1 MATAVIGDVHGNLRA
16 LDDLLAQL
24 GPLLAAKDT
33 AVFLGDYIDR
43 GPDTRG
49 CIDRILRWQKES
61 PARVI
66 TLLGNHEDWLLRSI
80 KDPTRHSWL
89 VGMEA
94 DETIVSYS
102 PRVARELRLA
112 LEQAGPRLLSER
124 VVLPYELLV
133 EAMPSSHLDF
143 LRALKLYHR
152 TEDAL
157 CVHGGLDPAIPS
169 VEGQPREALLWGTDE
184 FLDGYSGDEI
194 VVYGHWGNAVL
205 DREGWPRP
213 RTQNRTIGVD
223 TIAFGV
229 LTAVVLPQMQV
240 IQSARFGGDA

>member
-24 GPLLAAKDT
+24 HPLLAPKDT

-49 CIDRILRWQKES
+49 CIDRILRWQEES
-61 PARVI
+61 PATVI

-80 KDPTRHSWL
+80 TDPARHSWL
-89 VGMEA
+89 FGMEA
-94 DETIVSYS
+94 HQTIASYS
-102 PRVARELRLA
+102 LRVAHELRLA
-112 LEQAGPRLLSER
+112 LEDAGPRLLTER
-124 VVLPYELLV
+124 VVLPYRLLV

-152 TEDAL
+152 TDDAL

-184 FLDGYSGDEI
+184 FFDGYSGDEMI
-194 VVYGHWGNAVL
+194 VYGHWANAVL
-205 DREGWPRP
+205 DRDGWPQPCRG
-213 RTQNRTIGVD
+213 NRTIGVD
-223 TIAFGV
+223 TIGHGV
-229 LTAVVLPQMQV
+229 LTALVLPQMQV